1 MPTPLE
7 GTRVVDWT
15 IWQQGP
21 VCSLMLADLGAEV
34 IKVEEPE
41 RGDPGR
47 AVTKMSGVDF
57 PGVPN
62 FYLEATNRNKKSIT
76 VDLKA
81 PEGAAI
87 VRELVAKSD
96 VFVQNFRHGVAARLG
111 LDYATLRRDN
121 PKLVY
126 ASGTGY
132 GARGPDSA
140 EPSFDRLGLAR
151 SGIMFAVGEPDMPPQ
166 PIYDGVADQ
175 MSAVCLAYGI
185 LAALI
190 ARDRFGV
197 GQEVDASLLGSMM
210 WLQNVSVS
218 ARLILGIGVP
228 RMPRAYAANPLW
240 NQYRCSDGRW
250 LALGMMQA
258 DRYWPAVCAAIGR
271 PELAADDRFAS
282 MRVRAGNAGECIRLL
297 DEAFARRPRDEWI
310 RHLRAAGDVIC
321 APVNSVDDLPDDP
334 QVRAND
340 YVVDVE
346 HPRFGSMAVLG
357 SPVRLSETPA
367 RLRSPAPELGQHTDE
382 VLAEVLGYSAARIA
396 DLRQRRIV

>member
-7 GTRVVDWT
+7 GIRVVDWT

-34 IKVEEPE
+34 IKIEEPE

-57 PGVPN
+57 PGLPN
-62 FYLEATNRNKKSIT
+62 FYAEATNRNKKSVT

-81 PEGAAI
+81 PEGVEI
-87 VRELVAKSD
+87 VHALVTRSD
-96 VFVQNFRHGVAARLG
+96 VFVQNFRRGVAARLG
-111 LDYATLRRDN
+111 LDYATLRGHN

-132 GARGPDSA
+132 GPRGPDS
-140 EPSFDRLGLAR
+140 EQPSFDRLGLAR

-166 PIYDGVADQ
+166 PIWDGVADQ
-175 MSAVCLAYGI
+175 MGAVCLAYGI

-218 ARLILGIGVP
+218 ARLLLGVAVP

-240 NQYRCSDGRW
+240 NQYRCSDGHW

-258 DRYWPAVCAAIGR
+258 DRYWPALCAAIGR
-271 PELAADDRFAS
+271 PELSTDERFAN
-282 MRVRAGNAGECIRLL
+282 MRARAGNAGECVRLL
-297 DEAFARRPRDEWI
+297 DEAFATRPRDAW
-310 RHLRAAGDVIC
+310 LRDLRSAGDVIC

-340 YVVDVE
+340 YIVGME
-346 HPRFGSMAVLG
+346 HPRLGRMAVLG
-357 SPVRLSETPA
+357 PPVRLSETPA
-367 RLRSPAPELGQHTDE
+367 RLRSAAPELGQHTDE
-382 VLAEVLGYSAARIA
+382 VLADILGYSAVRIA
-396 DLRQRRIV
+396 DLRRRKIV

>member
-7 GTRVVDWT
+7 GIRVVDWT

-34 IKVEEPE
+34 IKIEEPA

-62 FYLEATNRNKKSIT
+62 FYVEATNRNKKSVT

-81 PEGAAI
+81 PQGVEI
-87 VRELVAKSD
+87 VHALVAKSD

-111 LDYATLRRDN
+111 LDYATLRRHN

-132 GARGPDSA
+132 GARGPDC
-140 EPSFDRLGLAR
+140 EQPSFDRLGLAR

-166 PIYDGVADQ
+166 PIWDGVADQ
-175 MSAVCLAYGI
+175 MGAVCLAYGI

-190 ARDRFGV
+190 ARARFGV

-218 ARLILGIGVP
+218 ARLMLGVAVP
-228 RMPRAYAANPLW
+228 RMPRDCAANPLW
-240 NQYRCSDGRW
+240 NQYRCGDGRW

-258 DRYWPAVCAAIGR
+258 DRYWPAVCTAIGR
-271 PELAADDRFAS
+271 SELAADERFVN

-297 DEAFARRPRDEWI
+297 DEAFATRPREDWL
-310 RHLRAAGDVIC
+310 RDLRAAGDVIC

-346 HPRFGSMAVLG
+346 HPRLGRMAVLG
-357 SPVRLSETPA
+357 PPVRLSETPA
-367 RLRSPAPELGQHTDE
+367 RLRSTAPDLGEHTDQ
-382 VLAEVLGYSAARIA
+382 VLADVLGYSAARIA
-396 DLRQRRIV
+396 DLRQRQIV